1 MKSIPWVRCASGN
14 VFKWKLVCLFHFLY
28 YYAQIRLKVVLV
40 QLCRYTER
48 LGFVFLFPVRQFI
61 NRFPKVVVVA
71 ILCRNLHLYFAV
83 QEEESPLNILC
94 DSCLCC
100 QRKLSSCICRTGNRI
115 AAEEQLEFQFLAGIA
130 AEQIVRQTNA
140 TNVTLHPLVQ
150 APWGHI

>member
-1 MKSIPWVRCASGN
+1 MHLLRQAISCAAIYKPVSKSRRCYNS
-14 VFKWKLVCLFHFLY
+14 
-28 YYAQIRLKVVLV
+28 LK
-40 QLCRYTER
+40 E
-48 LGFVFLFPVRQFI
+48 
-61 NRFPKVVVVA
+61 
-71 ILCRNLHLYFAV
+71 FAA

-150 APWGHI
+150 AP